1 MKTAT
6 LKSAIRLYK
15 TRRFEQALEELKSSG
30 ENPAESPEI
39 SYYLG
44 LCYTQ
49 LGRYDDAL
57 VFLEQVVT
65 AGDNLIQLYQS
76 RMILSYIYTITGRYR
91 LAQFE
96 LEQLLASGYESA
108 QVYSAFGYVAYCQ
121 RRVNDSLVYLQKAIT
136 LDPTNSNALNSM
148 GYILAEEDIDPM
160 GALSYCKNAVER
172 RPENASYLDSL
183 GWAYFK
189 AGKLGEAKIH
199 LRKALNLAGG
209 SREIAA
215 HLKACLAAEGRKV
228 TPGGRKSA
236 AEGRRLAS
244 DQE

>member
-1 MKTAT
+1 MNTSA
-6 LKSAIRLYK
+6 LRSAIRLYK
-15 TRRFEQALEELKSSG
+15 TRRFEQALEELKTSG

-49 LGRYDDAL
+49 LGRYEDAL
-57 VFLEQVVT
+57 VYLEQVVT
-65 AGDNLIQLYQS
+65 SGDNLIQLYQS

-121 RRVNDSLVYLQKAIT
+121 HRVNDSLVLLQKAIS
-136 LDPTNSNALNSM
+136 LDPTNPNALNSM
-148 GYILAEEDIDPM
+148 GYILAEEEIDPM
-160 GALSYCKNAVER
+160 GALSYCKNAVEQK
-172 RPENASYLDSL
+172 PENASYLDSL

-189 AGKLGEAKIH
+189 AGKIGEAKSF
-199 LRKALNLAGG
+199 LRKALNLASGN
-209 SREIAA
+209 REIAA
-215 HLKACLAAEGRKV
+215 HLKACIAAERRKLSV
-228 TPGGRKSA
+228 DREPQG
-236 AEGRRLAS
+236 LDS
-244 DQE
+244 DS

>member
-1 MKTAT
+1 MKTTA
-6 LKSAIRLYK
+6 LRSAIRLYK

-30 ENPAESPEI
+30 EDPTESPEI

-49 LGRYDDAL
+49 LERYDDAL
-57 VFLEQVVT
+57 VYLEQVVT

-96 LEQLLASGYESA
+96 LEQLLASGYESV

-148 GYILAEEDIDPM
+148 GYILAEEEIDPM
-160 GALSYCKNAVER
+160 GALSYCKNAVEQ

-183 GWAYFK
+183 GWACFK
-189 AGKLGEAKIH
+189 AGKIGEAKTH
-199 LRKALNLAGG
+199 LRKALNLAAGN
-209 SREIAA
+209 REIAA
-215 HLKACLAAEGRKV
+215 HLKACLAAEGRKF
-228 TPGGRKSA
+228 A
-236 AEGRRLAS
+236 ADTE
-244 DQE
+244 